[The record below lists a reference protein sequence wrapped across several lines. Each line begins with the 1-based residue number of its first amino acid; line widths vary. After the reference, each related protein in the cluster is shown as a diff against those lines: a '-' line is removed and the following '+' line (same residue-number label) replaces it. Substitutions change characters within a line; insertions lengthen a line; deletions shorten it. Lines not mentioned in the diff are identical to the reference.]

1 MAATLVTGGSYLL
14 ELGTGY
20 DSSAFQLNQ
29 SELNGTQVL
38 DGDGEDFQDITEYVT
53 DISISRGRKQ
63 TLDAFGAGLMNV
75 QMFQTNN
82 NRELDA
88 FNTSSIYYNNLT
100 DQPGL
105 APLRGIRLS
114 RNNEYL
120 FYGKV
125 TAYQQRYVLGGLTHY
140 GIAAADNTYTLAQ
153 AVLPETLTVEQ
164 TSSARISTVLALI
177 PFIGST
183 SITASPTATLGAF
196 DIASGTNVN
205 TYLNRIEQAEQGRI
219 FVSRSGVLTAQGRI
233 GTTPSVPTVAFNDIG
248 TGTKYDVLGV
258 EFDQQKITNKQTVTI
273 EIGGTEQTSSDA
285 ASIAEYFT
293 QSKSITDSLLST
305 DAQALTLSSYLL
317 DPIPKPRFT
326 SMSATFASLT
336 DAQKNAL
343 AIIDIGG
350 AVSLTK
356 TFTTG
361 TPTAVTQTL
370 AIEGIDHEI
379 NVATGHRMTLFTSQT
394 TLVNS
399 FILDDITYGELN
411 STNALT

>member
-14 ELGTGY
+14 ELGTGD
-20 DSSAFQLNQ
+20 DSSAFRLDQ
-29 SELNGTQVL
+29 STLNGTQVL
-38 DGDGEDFQDITEYVT
+38 NGDGEDFQDITEYVT
-53 DISISRGRKQ
+53 DINISRGRKQ
-63 TLDAFGAGLMNV
+63 TLDAFGAGLMQV
-75 QMFQTNN
+75 SMFQTNN
-82 NRELDA
+82 NRQLDA
-88 FNTSSIYYNNLT
+88 FNTSSVYYNNYT

-114 RNNEYL
+114 RNGEYL

-125 TAYQQRYVLGGLTHY
+125 TAYQQRYVLGGLTQY
-140 GIAAADNTYTLAQ
+140 SVTAADNTYTLAQ
-153 AVLPETLTVEQ
+153 AVLPETATVEQ
-164 TSSARISTVLALI
+164 SSSARLSAILALI
-177 PFIGST
+177 PYTGST

-196 DIASGTNVN
+196 TIAAGTNVN
-205 TYLNRIEQAEQGRI
+205 TYFNRVQQAEQGRI
-219 FVSRSGVLTAQGRI
+219 FVDRSGVLTAQGRI
-233 GTTPSVPTVAFNDIG
+233 GNTPTAPTVAFNDIG

-273 EIGGTEQTSSDA
+273 EVGGTPQTSSDT

-317 DPIPKPRFT
+317 DPVPEPRFT
-326 SMSATFASLT
+326 SMSSTFAALT

-356 TFTTG
+356 NFSSG
-361 TPTAVTQTL
+361 TPAAVTQTL
-370 AIEGIDHEI
+370 AIEGIDHDI

-394 TLVNS
+394 TLVNA
-399 FILDDITYGELN
+399 FILNDITYGTLN
-411 STNALT
+411 DYNALT

>member
-14 ELGTGY
+14 ELGTGD
-20 DSSAFQLNQ
+20 DSSAFRLDQ
-29 SELNGTQVL
+29 STLNGTQVL

-53 DISISRGRKQ
+53 NININRGRKQ
-63 TLDAFGAGLMNV
+63 TLDAFGAGLMQV
-75 QMFQTNN
+75 SMFQTNN
-82 NRELDA
+82 NRQLDA
-88 FNTSSIYYNNLT
+88 FNTSSIYYNNFT

-114 RNNEYL
+114 RNGEYL

-125 TAYQQRYVLGGLTHY
+125 TAYQQRYVLGGLTQY
-140 GIAAADNTYTLAQ
+140 SVTAADDTYTLAQ
-153 AVLPETLTVEQ
+153 AVLPETATVEQ
-164 TSSARISTVLALI
+164 SSSARLSAILALI
-177 PFIGST
+177 PYVGST

-196 DIASGTNVN
+196 TIASGTNVN
-205 TYLNRIEQAEQGRI
+205 TYFNRVQQAEQGRI
-219 FVSRSGVLTAQGRI
+219 FVDRSGVLTAQGRI
-233 GTTPSVPTVAFNDIG
+233 GNTPTAPTVAFNDIG

-258 EFDQQKITNKQTVTI
+258 EFDQQKITNKQTVKI
-273 EIGGTEQTSSDA
+273 EVGGTPQTSSDA

-317 DPIPKPRFT
+317 DPIPEPRFT
-326 SMSATFASLT
+326 SMSATFAALT

-356 TFTTG
+356 SFSSG
-361 TPTAVTQTL
+361 TPAAVTQTL
-370 AIEGIDHEI
+370 AIEGIDHDI

-394 TLVNS
+394 TLVNA
-399 FILDDITYGELN
+399 FILNDITYGTLN
-411 STNALT
+411 DYNALT